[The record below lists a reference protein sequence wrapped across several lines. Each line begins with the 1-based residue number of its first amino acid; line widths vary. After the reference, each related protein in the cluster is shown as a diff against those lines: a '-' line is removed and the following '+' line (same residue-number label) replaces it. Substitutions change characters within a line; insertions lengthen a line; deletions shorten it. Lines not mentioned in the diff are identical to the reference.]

1 MRVTFLIGNGF
12 DKQIGLD
19 TDYNSFYNEY
29 CKDVDID
36 SELIVNLKKA
46 I

>member
-29 CKDVDID
+29 CTQSKQA
-36 SELIVNLKKA
+36 SCLTA
-46 I
+46 